1 RGPILFAIYD
11 FSRGVRTKLTL
22 LAIGRNTYVTFRR
35 RTAQLAGRRLRH
47 FRVERPK
54 LDARPVWRRAGDLH
68 RRDVFRPE
76 PQPATDLHLGRSVD
90 KERCVRISLGRGQR
104 STTHDPATYRNRL
117 GKPPHPVSSTSRL
130 GGRL

>member
-1 RGPILFAIYD
+1 FAIYD

-22 LAIGRNTYVTFRR
+22 LAIGRNTHVTFRR

-68 RRDVFRPE
+68 RRDAFRPE

-90 KERCVRISLGRGQR
+90 KERCVRISLGWGQR
-104 STTHDPATYRNRL
+104 STTHVRL
-117 GKPPHPVSSTSRL
+117 PTAIASASLLALSVPQAALADDWHYCL
-130 GGRL
+130 